1 MKLIQKRQLGSL
13 APFAAALGSSA
24 LLAAALT
31 IASRVEFGARN
42 DAVSR
47 ISALLNPLRVVEAAP
62 RAAANSI
69 FARDKGKF
77 RILVNGQE
85 AGKEEFEISPSGDN
99 WIAHGTAEVQSPQG
113 STKVSGTLELRADGT
128 PLHYEWTTQ
137 GAKKAGATI
146 VFSGNT
152 ASVELRLEG
161 MRPFSQTFTFSSA
174 RVAVLDNNLYH
185 QYDVLARL
193 YDWNQKGAQTFSVLV
208 PQEMT
213 PGTVT
218 VESLGKQEVSGTKLE
233 QLRVKTEDLEIEL
246 FLDGPHLRRVVSP
259 SANAEIIRE

>member
-1 MKLIQKRQLGSL
+1 MKIIRTRLRAAL
-13 APFAAALGSSA
+13 APFAAAACSFI
-24 LLAAALT
+24 LLAA
-31 IASRVEFGARN
+31 IIVFASRVEIGTRN
-42 DAVSR
+42 GVVRSITA
-47 ISALLNPLRVVEAAP
+47 ILNPLPVVEAAG
-62 RAAANSI
+62 RSAANSI
-69 FARDKGKF
+69 FAKDKGKF
-77 RILVNGQE
+77 RILVNGQQ
-85 AGKEEFEISPSGDN
+85 AGTEEFEFAPSGDN

-113 STKVSGTLELRADGT
+113 STRVNGTLELRADGT
-128 PLHYEWTTQ
+128 PVKYEWTTQ
-137 GAKKAGATI
+137 GQKKAGATI
-146 VFSGNT
+146 VFNGTTSN
-152 ASVELRLEG
+152 VELRLEG
-161 MRPFSQTFTFSSA
+161 MRPFSQTFTFGSA

-185 QYDVLARL
+185 QYEILARL

-218 VESLGKQEVSGTKLE
+218 VESLGKQEVAGQKLE

>member
-1 MKLIQKRQLGSL
+1 MKMIRARQRAAL
-13 APFAAALGSSA
+13 AASAAALGSLV
-24 LLAAALT
+24 LLAAMMAV
-31 IASRVEFGARN
+31 ASRVEIGARN
-42 DAVSR
+42 DGVSR
-47 ISALLNPLRVVEAAP
+47 ITAVLNPVRVVEAAARP
-62 RAAANSI
+62 AANSI
-69 FARDKGKF
+69 FTKDKGKF
-77 RILVNGQE
+77 RILVNGQQ
-85 AGKEEFEISPSGDN
+85 AGTEEFEIAPSGDN
-99 WIAHGTAEVQSPQG
+99 WIAHGTSEVQSPQG
-113 STKVSGTLELRADGT
+113 PTHVHGTLELRADGT

-146 VFSGNT
+146 VFNGST

-161 MRPFSQTFTFSSA
+161 MRPFSQTFTFGSA

-218 VESLGKQEVSGTKLE
+218 VESLGKQEVAGQKLE